1 MIIKYKCF
9 KVKQPSLFV
18 SFTNL
23 NEGLH
28 VRAVDLEGRGV
39 ILLVLVQH
47 DGVGVV
53 GFVRLEEQ

>member
-1 MIIKYKCF
+1 MFQGKTTKLI
-9 KVKQPSLFV
+9 

-53 GFVRLEEQ
+53 RFVRLEE